1 MARLVINNAI
11 SVNGAF
17 EAPSPD
23 EWLVL
28 DPDSNN
34 VSLEQFL
41 VADAMVL
48 GRKTYEG
55 LAAVWPQLVDDP
67 SLGLFANRLNSM
79 PKYVASRTLHGPL
92 PWNATLL
99 QGDLAASMRALK
111 DRHDGTLIV
120 SGAGELARELTTQ
133 GLVDEFWFWVS
144 PYLWQTGPRIF
155 DGVGPVRLEL
165 IGSTT
170 FPSGV
175 LRLAY
180 RPAPNQEDGPPP
192 SQ

>member
-1 MARLVINNAI
+1 MARLVINNAMT
-11 SVNGAF
+11 VNGAF

-55 LAAVWPQLVDDP
+55 LAAVWPHLVDDP
-67 SLGLFANRLNSM
+67 TFGPFANRLNSM

-92 PWNATLL
+92 PWNATPLE
-99 QGDLAASMRALK
+99 GELAASVRALK

-120 SGAGELARELTTQ
+120 SGAGELARELTAQ

-144 PYLWQTGPRIF
+144 PYLWRTGPRIF
-155 DGVGPVRLEL
+155 DGVG
-165 IGSTT
+165 S
-170 FPSGV
+170 
-175 LRLAY
+175 AC
-180 RPAPNQEDGPPP
+180 N
-192 SQ
+192 

>member
-1 MARLVINNAI
+1 MARLVINNAM

-67 SLGLFANRLNSM
+67 SLGLFANRAEQHAQVCGV
-79 PKYVASRTLHGPL
+79 P
-92 PWNATLL
+92 
-99 QGDLAASMRALK
+99 DLARATAVE
-111 DRHDGTLIV
+111 RHP
-120 SGAGELARELTTQ
+120 AR
-133 GLVDEFWFWVS
+133 
-144 PYLWQTGPRIF
+144 R
-155 DGVGPVRLEL
+155 
-165 IGSTT
+165 
-170 FPSGV
+170 
-175 LRLAY
+175 
-180 RPAPNQEDGPPP
+180 
-192 SQ
+192 